1 MRINMGTVIDYTRQI
16 RRLVFLTPGRWSVDS
31 NIVMHQIYSA
41 VIAALTSKTSAAACQ
56 RWRMNFDNCRSENL
70 NQLVFALVE
79 YIARLEMF
87 PQGVDICFLVK
98 GHTFMT
104 NDSTH
109 SMVKNP
115 WNSET
120 VLTVFD
126 AVKKISETVS
136 KPHEI
141 IWSNSLPDWRGT
153 CSLCHLI
160 CNLIGFLLPHLT
172 GIKYAFGGRHFQWR
186 KDSATGGWR
195 CRAKLLTGL
204 PCAFG
209 ESVKGLNSLPKWPP
223 KPCETTRRVISSAV
237 AKVVAICKTNHLF
250 DLPRKRA
257 WDKILR

>member
-1 MRINMGTVIDYTRQI
+1 MRINMGTVIDYNRQI
-16 RRLVFLTPGRWSVDS
+16 RRLVFLTPARWFVDS
-31 NIVMHQIYSA
+31 NIVMHQIFSA

-120 VLTVFD
+120 VLTVYD
-126 AVKKISETVS
+126 AVKKISKQSRSRTKSSGATAFQTGVV
-136 KPHEI
+136 HALCVTQYI
-141 IWSNSLPDWRGT
+141 I
-153 CSLCHLI
+153 
-160 CNLIGFLLPHLT
+160 
-172 GIKYAFGGRHFQWR
+172 
-186 KDSATGGWR
+186 
-195 CRAKLLTGL
+195 
-204 PCAFG
+204 
-209 ESVKGLNSLPKWPP
+209 
-223 KPCETTRRVISSAV
+223 
-237 AKVVAICKTNHLF
+237 
-250 DLPRKRA
+250 
-257 WDKILR
+257 